1 MQAAL
6 RTRRQQ
12 HDNTWENTKNVI
24 TTVGNIT
31 MSWAGVERI
40 LDELIAFY
48 QLNATNLQH
57 EHPRSLSS
65 KLKYLRL
72 MQCDPR
78 HNDQIREFLRR
89 ARIEG
94 KKLGDRRHDLIHG
107 LISRSRVQGGRWT
120 SQRIIYDGAYARL
133 KITPYEVADFE
144 NVLRD
149 INAYAHD
156 LSIKVWVITRGRAPG
171 FPPRDMEEALRELG
185 LA

>member
-6 RTRRQQ
+6 RTRRLQQ
-12 HDNTWENTKNVI
+12 DNTWENTKHVI
-24 TTVGNIT
+24 TTIGNIT

-48 QLNATNLQH
+48 QLHATNLQH

-78 HNDQIREFLRR
+78 HNDQIREFLRV

-94 KKLGDRRHDLIHG
+94 KKLGDRRHELIHG
-107 LISRSRVQGGRWT
+107 LVSRSRVRGKWT
-120 SQRIIYDGAYARL
+120 SQRVIYDGAYARL
-133 KITPYEVADFE
+133 SVTPYEVADFE
-144 NVLRD
+144 KVLRD

-156 LSIKVWVITRGRAPG
+156 LSIKVWVITRGRTPG
-171 FPPRDMEEALRELG
+171 FPASDMEQALRELG